1 MIISFEATDVFLFY
15 IFFEAMLIPMYFL
28 IGGFGDRAHE
38 HGEKAAATQR
48 SYAAVKFLLYNLVGG
63 LIMLAAVI
71 GLYVVAGNFSLTEI
85 AEARANGSLDMAT
98 NTERWLFLGFFFAFA
113 VKAPLWPLHTWLPN
127 AMQESTA
134 PVAVLITA
142 VVDKV
147 GTFAMLR
154 FCLQLFPEAS
164 KWATPAILVLALISI
179 IYGALLAVGQRD
191 IKRLV
196 AYASI
201 SHFGFIIMGI
211 FAMTSQ
217 GQSGATLYMVNH
229 GISTAALMLVAGFL
243 ISRRGS
249 RLIAD
254 YGGVQKVAPVLAG
267 TFLIGGLATL
277 SLPGLAPFVS
287 EFLVLV
293 GTFTRYPVVGII
305 ATFGIVLAALYT
317 LVLYQRTMTGP
328 VKPELARC
336 RTSGCGTR
344 GRRPAGRPADLP
356 GRLPEAPHAGHRPG
370 GQADHVRRTAEG
382 PHSPRWRRPSERNSR
397 PQPVDN
403 GGRPDLEDRRAEDR
417 IRAARAHPD
426 HRRCG
431 DRRGPGRGV
440 RTAQVPLLRPDVR
453 AVVALAAA
461 FAAVVA
467 LAADGYG
474 TTKAH
479 IAAMGAIAVD
489 GPALFLQGTIL
500 LAALVGLF
508 TFAERRLDPEAH
520 GNRVDSFAAQAAS
533 VPGSE
538 SEKAA
543 VKAGFTTTEV
553 FPLLLF
559 AVAGMLVFPAAN
571 DLLTLFVALEVF
583 SLPLYLLCALA
594 RRKRLMSQEAAVKYF
609 LLGAFASAFT
619 LFGIA
624 LLYGYAGSMSYA
636 TIAQVVDGT
645 VRTSTRR
652 SPAPWATTR
661 CC

>member
-1 MIISFEATDVFLFY
+1 MSFPLLTATAVLPAVGAVATAAVPAARRTTAKWLALVVSLATLALAAVIGFRFDPGGARYQFTESHAWIKDFGVRYELGVDGIAVALIALTALLIPFVILAGWHDADPSPSSQLRSSRGGPEETGHPYHWRPTQGFFALILAVEAMVILSFEATDVFLFY

-28 IGGFGDRAHE
+28 IGGFGDHAHE
-38 HGEKAAATQR
+38 HGEQTASTQR

-71 GLYVVAGNFSLTEI
+71 GLYVQAGNFSLPEI
-85 AEARANGSLDMAT
+85 VQARANGSLHMAT
-98 NTERWLFLGFFFAFA
+98 STERWLFLGFFFAFA

-127 AMQESTA
+127 AMGEATA

-164 KWATPAILVLALISI
+164 KWATPVILVLALISI

-201 SHFGFIIMGI
+201 SHFGFIILGI

-293 GTFTRYPVVGII
+293 GTFTRHPVIGVI

-328 VKPELARC
+328 VKAEVAAMPDLRVRELLVVAPLIVLLIFL
-336 RTSGCGTR
+336 GVYPKPVADIVN
-344 GRRPAGRPADLP
+344 PAVKQTMSDVHQTDPK
-356 GRLPEAPHAGHRPG
+356 PEA
-370 GQADHVRRTAEG
+370 
-382 PHSPRWRRPSERNSR
+382 
-397 PQPVDN
+397 
-403 GGRPDLEDRRAEDR
+403 
-417 IRAARAHPD
+417 
-426 HRRCG
+426 
-431 DRRGPGRGV
+431 
-440 RTAQVPLLRPDVR
+440 
-453 AVVALAAA
+453 
-461 FAAVVA
+461 
-467 LAADGYG
+467 
-474 TTKAH
+474 
-479 IAAMGAIAVD
+479 
-489 GPALFLQGTIL
+489 
-500 LAALVGLF
+500 
-508 TFAERRLDPEAH
+508 
-520 GNRVDSFAAQAAS
+520 
-533 VPGSE
+533 
-538 SEKAA
+538 
-543 VKAGFTTTEV
+543 
-553 FPLLLF
+553 
-559 AVAGMLVFPAAN
+559 
-571 DLLTLFVALEVF
+571 
-583 SLPLYLLCALA
+583 
-594 RRKRLMSQEAAVKYF
+594 EAAK
-609 LLGAFASAFT
+609 
-619 LFGIA
+619 
-624 LLYGYAGSMSYA
+624 
-636 TIAQVVDGT
+636 
-645 VRTSTRR
+645 
-652 SPAPWATTR
+652 
-661 CC
+661 

>member
-1 MIISFEATDVFLFY
+1 MSFPLLTATAVLPALGAVATAAVPAARRTAAKWLALLVSLATLALAVTVLVRFDPGGDRYQLTESHAWIAAFGVRYELGVDGIAVALLALTALLIPFVILAGWHDADPLETGNKRWRPTQGFFALILAVEAMVIISFEATDVFLFY

-28 IGGFGDRAHE
+28 IGGFGDSAHE
-38 HGEKAAATQR
+38 HGDEAAATQR

-71 GLYVVAGNFSLTEI
+71 GLYVVAGNFSLAEI
-85 AEARANGSLDMAT
+85 AQARANGSLHMAT

-127 AMQESTA
+127 AMGEATA

-164 KWATPAILVLALISI
+164 KWATPVILVLAVISI

-201 SHFGFIIMGI
+201 SHFGFIILGI

-293 GTFTRYPVVGII
+293 GTFSRYPAIGII

-328 VKPELARC
+328 VKPEVA
-336 RTSGCGTR
+336 TM
-344 GRRPAGRPADLP
+344 
-356 GRLPEAPHAGHRPG
+356 
-370 GQADHVRRTAEG
+370 
-382 PHSPRWRRPSERNSR
+382 
-397 PQPVDN
+397 
-403 GGRPDLEDRRAEDR
+403 PDLRPRE
-417 IRAARAHPD
+417 
-426 HRRCG
+426 
-431 DRRGPGRGV
+431 
-440 RTAQVPLLRPDVR
+440 LL
-453 AVVALAAA
+453 VVAPLI
-461 FAAVVA
+461 V
-467 LAADGYG
+467 LL
-474 TTKAH
+474 
-479 IAAMGAIAVD
+479 I
-489 GPALFLQGTIL
+489 FLGVYPKPVTDIVNPSVKQTL
-500 LAALVGLF
+500 SDVHKK
-508 TFAERRLDPEAH
+508 DPKP
-520 GNRVDSFAAQAAS
+520 S
-533 VPGSE
+533 V
-538 SEKAA
+538 
-543 VKAGFTTTEV
+543 
-553 FPLLLF
+553 
-559 AVAGMLVFPAAN
+559 
-571 DLLTLFVALEVF
+571 
-583 SLPLYLLCALA
+583 
-594 RRKRLMSQEAAVKYF
+594 EAAK
-609 LLGAFASAFT
+609 
-619 LFGIA
+619 
-624 LLYGYAGSMSYA
+624 
-636 TIAQVVDGT
+636 
-645 VRTSTRR
+645 
-652 SPAPWATTR
+652 
-661 CC
+661 

>member
-1 MIISFEATDVFLFY
+1 MSFPLLTSAAALPALGAIATAAVPAAQRTAAKWLALVVSLATLALAALVVVRFDPGGSRYQLTESHAWIRDFGVRYELGVDGIAVALVALTALLMPFVILAGWHDADPLETGSRRWRPTQGFFALILAVEAMVILSFEATDVFLFY

-38 HGEKAAATQR
+38 HGEKVASTQR

-71 GLYVVAGNFSLTEI
+71 GLYVQAGNFSLPEI
-85 AEARANGSLDMAT
+85 VQARANGSLHMAT
-98 NTERWLFLGFFFAFA
+98 STERWLFLGFFFAFA
-113 VKAPLWPLHTWLPN
+113 VKAPLWPVHTWLPN
-127 AMQESTA
+127 AMGEATA

-164 KWATPAILVLALISI
+164 KWATPAILILALISI

-293 GTFTRYPVVGII
+293 GTFARHPAIGII

-328 VKPELARC
+328 VKPEVA
-336 RTSGCGTR
+336 
-344 GRRPAGRPADLP
+344 
-356 GRLPEAPHAGHRPG
+356 
-370 GQADHVRRTAEG
+370 QM
-382 PHSPRWRRPSERNSR
+382 
-397 PQPVDN
+397 
-403 GGRPDLEDRRAEDR
+403 PDLR
-417 IRAARAHPD
+417 
-426 HRRCG
+426 
-431 DRRGPGRGV
+431 V
-440 RTAQVPLLRPDVR
+440 RELL
-453 AVVALAAA
+453 VVAPLIVLLI
-461 FAAVVA
+461 FLGVYPKPVTDIVNPAVQQTMSDVHQTD
-467 LAADGYG
+467 L
-474 TTKAH
+474 K
-479 IAAMGAIAVD
+479 
-489 GPALFLQGTIL
+489 
-500 LAALVGLF
+500 
-508 TFAERRLDPEAH
+508 PE
-520 GNRVDSFAAQAAS
+520 V
-533 VPGSE
+533 
-538 SEKAA
+538 
-543 VKAGFTTTEV
+543 
-553 FPLLLF
+553 
-559 AVAGMLVFPAAN
+559 
-571 DLLTLFVALEVF
+571 
-583 SLPLYLLCALA
+583 
-594 RRKRLMSQEAAVKYF
+594 EAAK
-609 LLGAFASAFT
+609 
-619 LFGIA
+619 
-624 LLYGYAGSMSYA
+624 
-636 TIAQVVDGT
+636 
-645 VRTSTRR
+645 
-652 SPAPWATTR
+652 
-661 CC
+661 